1 VTAYWLPF
9 ALALG
14 LVAGCSGSP
23 EGPSDVSPPGVTD
36 GLASGVYYVAANE
49 SGADNDRCDGRSP
62 TLTGAGS
69 CPFRDF
75 SSARVQRVLAGTR
88 GVRVEVRAG
97 SYALPAGLI
106 VEGAGNS
113 DGERVVL
120 VNYSGETAVLDGAN
134 ASREAVR
141 VQGRYVTVEGLTI
154 QNSAGYNLEVRGA
167 QQVLITGNRF
177 LHNRAS
183 DSLKGD
189 GGASDVVVRGNEFA
203 QWDSQAIDLT
213 GVSRWTI
220 EGNRFGLPG
229 AADANAIGV
238 KFGSREVL
246 IADNQFTR
254 TRGIALGG
262 TSAAHANAYE
272 AFNVTARGNTFEGVP
287 LFAVTLYSCFGCRL
301 QNNSIRGAD
310 AGVRLAS
317 SASMGQSG
325 CPGGCQPTRDLVVTN
340 NRFRNLVGNAEGPPD
355 VFWVV
360 DSTETRG
367 LSPSANTYCQSRAA
381 SAMFFY
387 AANLLSFPAWLS
399 MLPGDA
405 SSVVAGPNDP
415 PCIGW

>member
-1 VTAYWLPF
+1 
-9 ALALG
+9 
-14 LVAGCSGSP
+14 
-23 EGPSDVSPPGVTD
+23 
-36 GLASGVYYVAANE
+36 
-49 SGADNDRCDGRSP
+49 
-62 TLTGAGS
+62 
-69 CPFRDF
+69 
-75 SSARVQRVLAGTR
+75 VQRVLAGTR
-88 GVRVEVRAG
+88 GVRVEVRVG

-120 VNYSGETAVLDGAN
+120 VNYSGETAVLDGAD
-134 ASREAVR
+134 ASREVVR

-220 EGNRFGLPG
+220 EGNRFGSPG
-229 AADANAIGV
+229 AADGNAVGV

-246 IADNQFTR
+246 IANNQFTH

-262 TSAAHANAYE
+262 TSSPHPSSYE

-287 LFAVTLYSCFGCRL
+287 LFAVTVYSCFGCRMDG
-301 QNNSIRGAD
+301 NSVRGAD
-310 AGVRLAS
+310 AGVRLGS
-317 SASMGQSG
+317 DASMGRSG
-325 CPGGCQPTRDLVVTN
+325 CSGGCQPTRDFVVTN
-340 NRFRNLVGNAEGPPD
+340 NRFRNLLGNSEGPPD

-367 LSPSANTYCQSRAA
+367 LSPSGNTYCQSRTSSA
-381 SAMFFY
+381 SFLY
-387 AANLLSFPAWLS
+387 GTSLLSFTAWLGV
-399 MLPGDA
+399 LPGEA
-405 SSVVAGPNDP
+405 TSVVAGPNDP
-415 PCIGW
+415 ACVGW